1 MTELNLNSSV
11 QHLISEM
18 LNKQKQNSFKSPWI
32 PILLTSNLFCT
43 PAICNA
49 FTVCQQIDNVHISCH
64 CPSNSSYLSLHC
76 FTMKRDIEHVLKN
89 MLHDQSFSL
98 SKVKFL
104 QPDSPAIVSSF
115 TANKTCHISFITMLS
130 YMLFTC
136 SDWTSPHS
144 PHCV

>member
-1 MTELNLNSSV
+1 
-11 QHLISEM
+11 M
-18 LNKQKQNSFKSPWI
+18 LNKQKQNSFKSPYLI
-32 PILLTSNLFCT
+32 PILLTSNLSCT
-43 PAICNA
+43 LTIYNA
-49 FTVCQQIDNVHISCH
+49 FTLCQQIDNVRISCH

-76 FTMKRDIEHVLKN
+76 FMMEQDTEHVFKY
-89 MLHDQSFSL
+89 MLHKQSSI

-115 TANKTCHISFITMLS
+115 TANKQCHKPFRSFIAMPS
-130 YMLFTC
+130 YMLFIC